1 MNLRPRIIRTVP
13 VYLLAVLSFLNGCEE
28 AVDEPEV
35 TDDSPKL
42 EVYYSL
48 QNSSE
53 KYSISDLDTI
63 NANLGDTLSI
73 SIHYTGGEFLGLS
86 GGNALEVTDEGNG
99 EYTGVVVKS
108 GLSVIRAYMDP
119 YVYGST
125 VQLVADYLLD
135 IPTIMYI
142 YGITSEPEITIEPD
156 DDAVAVNSIR
166 AELETSLYLP
176 VNNTDYILTSRTIH
190 GGDLIY
196 RTVDRDSIF
205 GTFTSSD
212 ASRLSNIT
220 MNYNDREY
228 NFTVEETASGI
239 HYCILKQ
246 DLTALFYD
254 KYPNMNE
261 VSVKTSAIKV
271 WTTYKTYF

>member
-1 MNLRPRIIRTVP
+1 MNLRSRIIRTVP
-13 VYLLAVLSFLNGCEE
+13 VYLLAVLSFLSGCEKD
-28 AVDEPEV
+28 ADEPEV

-48 QNSSE
+48 QSSSE
-53 KYSISDLDTI
+53 KYSINDLDTI
-63 NANLGDTLSI
+63 KANLGDTLSI
-73 SIHYTGGEFLGLS
+73 SVHYTGGEFLGLS
-86 GGNALEVTDEGNG
+86 GGNALEITDEGNG

-108 GLSVIRAYMDP
+108 GWSVISAYMDP

-135 IPTIMYI
+135 IPTVMYI
-142 YGITSEPEITIEPD
+142 YGITSEPGITVEPD
-156 DDAVAVNSIR
+156 DDTAVVSSIR
-166 AELETSLYLP
+166 AELEAGQYLP
-176 VNNTDYILTSRTIH
+176 VNNAYYILISQAIH

-212 ASRLSNIT
+212 ASKLSDIT

-228 NFTVEETASGI
+228 NFTVEETESSI
-239 HYCILKQ
+239 HYCVLKQ
-246 DLTALFYD
+246 DLTTLFKN
-254 KYPNMNE
+254 KYPNVNE
-261 VSVKTSAIKV
+261 VSVRTSAIKV
-271 WTTYKTYF
+271 WTAYE